1 MPVTMTHRERAI
13 TALECRIP
21 DRVPTF
27 ELEYQLAPLMFGH
40 DFLYS
45 HELNG
50 LSQKEIDY
58 KIEENANFMVEVYDQ
73 LEYSI
78 IPLAF
83 MTPDHAMATAKH
95 INRLTGGKV
104 LLTHH
109 GDGTFEIPDGN
120 HMYDFAY
127 RIADDPDE
135 VHEEAVRRMN
145 GAIER
150 NKMLFDVG
158 IESFILCADYCYN
171 SGPFLSPKM

>member
-1 MPVTMTHRERAI
+1 MPATMTHRERAI
-13 TALECRIP
+13 TALECRVP
-21 DRVPTF
+21 DRIPTF

-45 HELNG
+45 HQLNG

-58 KIEENANFMVEVYDQ
+58 KIEENANFMVEVYDK

-78 IPLAF
+78 IPMAF
-83 MTPDHAMATAKH
+83 MYEPHVIATAKH

-120 HMYDFAY
+120 HMCDFAY

-135 VHEEAVRRMN
+135 DDE
-145 GAIER
+145 
-150 NKMLFDVG
+150 
-158 IESFILCADYCYN
+158 
-171 SGPFLSPKM
+171 